1 MWHPSW
7 VGIWWRVWRYQRCIL
22 KQYIEGGQTTQ
33 WSKQKEQGST
43 KQYTK
48 TKDPTKHRGVLLLH
62 MWNTLWV
69 YDKKVEDTKGVIR
82 WRKLK
87 KNINYTIHTQI
98 YPGIFCPKQNSIWP
112 TCFSM
117 FSCPCI
123 PPNLSSDYKFLSQRT
138 SNHVCKLTEPHLI
151 IFQIAPPEEI
161 MVVLRYINPFFKVVN
176 CVVIVFSCAYK

>member
-69 YDKKVEDTKGVIR
+69 YDKKIEDTKGVIR

-123 PPNLSSDYKFLSQRT
+123 PPNLSSDYKFLSLRT

-161 MVVLRYINPFFKVVN
+161 MVVLRYINPFLKVVN
-176 CVVIVFSCAYK
+176 YY